1 MPNPTNQTLMKSSL
15 FTTKG
20 VFNESALPVVLS
32 AEDKRHILNVSW
44 SEWAAMM
51 LATVAQV
58 SFGGNVMVQKSVTPT
73 VDTSAYTA
81 GDVLFDTTAIATA
94 VRVSGGS
101 AVLRSLTLIDKDDNT
116 AAQIDLVFLSANV
129 SLGTVN
135 AAPSITDANA
145 TKILAIVPVPSANFI
160 DVTGSKVATVAGL
173 DVRLTPD
180 TGTTIYVAAIAR
192 GTPTQTLLGIVL
204 NLQLQQE

>member
-1 MPNPTNQTLMKSSL
+1 MKSNL
-15 FTTKG
+15 FTAKG
-20 VFNESALPVVLS
+20 AFNEAALPVVLS
-32 AEDKRHILNVSW
+32 EADKKFILQKSW
-44 SEWAAMM
+44 SEWAAML

-58 SFGGNVMVQKSVTPT
+58 NFGGNVMVQKSIVPT
-73 VDTSAYTA
+73 VDTVIYAA
-81 GDVLFDTTAIATA
+81 GDVLFDTTAIAGA
-94 VRVSGGS
+94 VRVSGAS
-101 AVLRSLTLIDKDDNT
+101 AVLRSLSLIDKDDNA

-129 SLGTVN
+129 SLGTIN

-145 TKILAIVPVPSANFI
+145 TKILAIVPVAAANFI
-160 DVTGSKVATVAGL
+160 DVGGAKVATVPGL

-192 GTPTQTLLGIVL
+192 GTPTQTALGITL